1 MEILS
6 LRILEGPNIYSW
18 QPVIRMKL
26 DIGCY
31 EDIPSNEMPGFNKR
45 LLTLLPGLQEHQCSR
60 GRPGGFVERL
70 HEGTYLAHIFEHVA
84 LELECLAGYEVNFG
98 KTRSA
103 GIKGIYDVVI
113 GYGSANAAQKAAQA
127 AEKLLQA
134 VLDNLSFSVADT
146 VAEIKI
152 ADERSKLGPSTAAI
166 YEAAIKR
173 DIPITRFSEEN
184 LLILGYGCR
193 RQRIWATLTGKTSAL
208 AADLASDKH
217 LTKNI
222 LESNGIIVPRGVVVK
237 AEQEAIRALKA
248 IGKPVVIKP
257 LYGNHGNGVTLN
269 VTSEAEVERAF
280 LAASQYGEGKG
291 IVVEEYISGRQYRL
305 CIVDGKM
312 VAAAERIPAYVI
324 GDGLHTVNELVEIT
338 NRDPERGEGHE
349 KRLTKM
355 KVDTVTIT
363 VLAKQNLDPHS
374 VPADREVVYIRE
386 NANLSAGGTAVD
398 VTDIVHPYNI
408 KLTEQAARL
417 IGLDVAGVDIVA
429 ADITVPI
436 HKGSGAVIEINAAPG
451 IRMHHYPS
459 AGKSRDVATRIV
471 DYLFP
476 DEKNGRIPIVAVT
489 GTNGKTT
496 VTRMINHIWQV
507 AGYHTGMTTTDGIY
521 IDGQLILAGDTT
533 GPDSA
538 KMVLTDP
545 AVEVAVLET
554 ARGGIIRGGLA
565 FDKCDVGIIT
575 NITEDHIGQD
585 GIENLEDLAHI
596 KALIVETVRSGGA
609 ALLNADDPY
618 VAAMAAR
625 VQGEIVYFSVEPDNI
640 VVRRHLGIGGKAFFV
655 KDDIIYAAYGSLARP
670 IIHAADIP
678 ITLGGI
684 AMHNLQNALIAAAAC
699 YCLKAPIARIRQG
712 LSTFDQNPG
721 RLNLM
726 TIDDFRVCVDYGH
739 NPASYQALVNTV
751 RRMGAKRLVGVIA
764 APGDRRDDVI
774 INTGRIAGLGFD
786 YIYIKEDS
794 DLRERLPGQTAA
806 LLRQGVLE
814 TGFEPARIVTVLSE
828 SEAVENALKNT
839 EPGDLIVI
847 FYEKYDVVMD
857 AINKFRENIGNSME
871 YNYNTGVN
879 EQIIVPNV
887 EIV

>member
-1 MEILS
+1 MQILS
-6 LRILEGPNIYSW
+6 WRILEGPNIYSLR
-18 QPVIRMKL
+18 PVIRMKL

-31 EDIPSNEMPGFNKR
+31 EDRPSNEIAGFNER
-45 LLTLLPGLQEHQCSR
+45 LLALLPGLQEHHCSR

-70 HEGTYLAHIFEHVA
+70 REGTYLAHIFEHVA
-84 LELECLAGYEVNFG
+84 LEMQCLAGYEVSFG
-98 KTRSA
+98 KTRSM
-103 GIKGIYDVVI
+103 GMEGIYDVVT
-113 GYGSANAAQKAAQA
+113 GYDSAIVARKAAQA
-127 AEKLLQA
+127 AEELLQA
-134 VLDNLSFSVADT
+134 VLNNLIFNVPERVSA
-146 VAEIKI
+146 IKT
-152 ADERSKLGPSTAAI
+152 ADEQYRLGPSTAAI
-166 YEAAIKR
+166 YEAAVKR
-173 DIPITRFSEEN
+173 GIPVTRFNEEN
-184 LLILGYGCR
+184 LLVLGYGCQ
-193 RQRIWATLTGKTSAL
+193 RQRIWATLTGQTSAL
-208 AADLASDKH
+208 AADLACDKH
-217 LTKNI
+217 LAKKI
-222 LESNGIIVPRGVVVK
+222 LEDNGILVPCGVVVNDK
-237 AEQEAIRALKA
+237 ADAIRALEA
-248 IGKPVVIKP
+248 IGRPVVIKP
-257 LYGNHGNGVTLN
+257 LCGNHGNGVTLN
-269 VTSEAEVERAF
+269 VGNEAEVERAF
-280 LAASQYGEGKG
+280 LAASQFSGERG
-291 IVVEEYISGRQYRL
+291 IVVEEYVPGRQYRL

-312 VAAAERIPAYVI
+312 VAAAERIPAYVL
-324 GDGLHTVNELVEIT
+324 GDGGHTVAELVDIA
-338 NRDPERGEGHE
+338 NCDPERGEGHQ
-349 KRLTKM
+349 KRLTKIQI
-355 KVDTVTIT
+355 DTVAII
-363 VLAKQNLDPHS
+363 VLAKQNLTPQS
-374 VPADREVVYIRE
+374 VPADRQVVYIRE

-398 VTDIVHPYNI
+398 VTDIVHPHNSKI
-408 KLTEQAARL
+408 AEQAARL

-436 HKGSGAVIEINAAPG
+436 SKGSGAVIEINAAPG

-459 AGKSRDVATRIV
+459 AGKSRDVAARII

-476 DEKNGRIPIVAVT
+476 DEKNGRIPITAIT

-496 VTRMINHIWQV
+496 VTRMISHIWQV

-521 IDGQLILAGDTT
+521 INGQLILAGDTT

-565 FDKCDVGIIT
+565 FDQCDVGIVT

-585 GIENLEDLAHI
+585 GIENLADLAYI
-596 KALIVETVRSGGA
+596 KSLVVETVRPGGV

-618 VAAMAAR
+618 VAAMSAR
-625 VQGEIVYFSVEPDNI
+625 AQGEIVYFSVEADNI

-655 KDDIIYAAYGSLARP
+655 KDDIIYAAHGSLSRP

-684 AMHNLQNALIAAAAC
+684 AVHNLQNALIAAAAC

-712 LSTFDQNPG
+712 LNTFAQNPG
-721 RLNLM
+721 RLNM
-726 TIDDFRVCVDYGH
+726 MSVADFRVCIDYGH
-739 NPASYQALVNTV
+739 NPASYQALINTV

-786 YIYIKEDS
+786 YIYIKEDG
-794 DLRERLPGQTAA
+794 DLRGRQPGQTAA

-814 TGFEPARIVTVLSE
+814 TGFAPAKTVTVLSE
-828 SEAVENALKNT
+828 AEAVTTVLNEA

-857 AINKFRENIGNSME
+857 AINNFHKNVHECNGDTE
-871 YNYNTGVN
+871 LEEQVVAAGVK
-879 EQIIVPNV
+879 IV
-887 EIV
+887 